1 MLKEK
6 IKRLKRRLN
15 EWNKEHFGDTFKKF
29 KQIQED
35 LSRLEE
41 TTIDR
46 HLSPEEVSSRK
57 QLQEALWVAAQS
69 HESLLKQKVRSRWIK
84 EGDCNSRFFHLLM
97 NATRRNNLLKGVMID
112 GSWVDEPQKVKEEVR
127 LFFLQRFQESDFH

>member
-1 MLKEK
+1 M
-6 IKRLKRRLN
+6 
-15 EWNKEHFGDTFKKF
+15 
-29 KQIQED
+29 
-35 LSRLEE
+35 EE